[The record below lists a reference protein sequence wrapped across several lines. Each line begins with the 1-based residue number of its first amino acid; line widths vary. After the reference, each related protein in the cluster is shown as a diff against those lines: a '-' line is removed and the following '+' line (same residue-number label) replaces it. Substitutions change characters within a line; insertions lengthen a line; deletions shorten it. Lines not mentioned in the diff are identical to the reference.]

1 MQANPGRSPSKQ
13 ISLFQPRVCI
23 PKTNFWFHELETK
36 QNVNTTGTS
45 KALIDVVGMDKGQQ
59 GEAGSRRTKMH
70 SARRGAMY
78 VRGDGFLVCSSK

>member
-1 MQANPGRSPSKQ
+1 MQANPERSPSKQ

-45 KALIDVVGMDKGQQ
+45 KALSDVVGMDKGQQ
-59 GEAGSRRTKMH
+59 AEAGPQRTSMH
-70 SARRGAMY
+70 STRRGAMY

>member
-13 ISLFQPRVCI
+13 ISLFQPSACI
-23 PKTNFWFHELETK
+23 PKTNLWFHELENK

-45 KALIDVVGMDKGQQ
+45 KALSDGVGMNKGQQ
-59 GEAGSRRTKMH
+59 GEAGPRWARVH
-70 SARRGAMY
+70 SARRGTMH